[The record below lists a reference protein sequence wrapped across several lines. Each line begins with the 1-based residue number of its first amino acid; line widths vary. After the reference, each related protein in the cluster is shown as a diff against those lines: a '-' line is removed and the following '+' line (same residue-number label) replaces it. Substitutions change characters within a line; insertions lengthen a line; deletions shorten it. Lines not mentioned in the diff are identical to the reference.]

1 VRIGLIGAGRWGTCY
16 IATLARLPGTELAH
30 VGSRNPETGPL
41 VPKTCR
47 VSGDWRAVLADPS
60 LDGVILASPPMTHA
74 PLALEAIAA
83 RLPVLIE
90 KPMAMNVADARAVA
104 AAANA
109 AGVLVMVGH
118 THLFSPAYRALKQ
131 RGDALGRL
139 RSTQSSAGND
149 GPARS
154 DTTVLW
160 DWGPHDV
167 AMCLE
172 LFGDFPESVQAS
184 IVGQRRLAGGVGQ
197 ALALHLAFPSEGG
210 ADIRISNIE
219 DRKLRLFEAS
229 YEFGRLVYDD
239 VHAPKLRE
247 SLPGQGV
254 APIAVDPVPPLTRLV
269 QEFTDSIGSNV
280 RTHPSLTLG
289 VQVVQVLAQCEA
301 TLSAQRSLPDL

>member
-1 VRIGLIGAGRWGTCY
+1 MRIGLIGAGRWGTRY

-30 VGSRNPETGPL
+30 VGSRNPKTARL

-60 LDGVILASPPMTHA
+60 LDGIILASPPMTHA
-74 PLALEAIAA
+74 PLALEAIAV

-90 KPMAMNVADARAVA
+90 KPMAMNVADAQAVA

-131 RGDALGRL
+131 RGKTLGGL
-139 RSTQSSAGND
+139 RSTQSFAGND
-149 GPARS
+149 GPARLDAS
-154 DTTVLW
+154 VLW

-167 AMCLE
+167 AMCLD

-184 IVGQRRLAGGVGQ
+184 IVGQRRLPGGVGQ
-197 ALALHLAFPSEGG
+197 ALTLHLGFPSGG
-210 ADIRISNIE
+210 GSDIRISNIE
-219 DRKLRLFEAS
+219 DRKLRLFEAA
-229 YEFGRLVYDD
+229 YECGRLVYDD
-239 VHAPKLRE
+239 VHSPKLRE
-247 SLPGQGV
+247 SQLGEGG
-254 APIAVDPVPPLTRLV
+254 AEPISVDPVPALTCLV
-269 QEFTDSIGSNV
+269 REFTDSIGSNG
-280 RTHPSLTLG
+280 RTHPSLSLG

-301 TLSAQRSLPDL
+301 MLYA